1 MQAYFALFDTA
12 IGRCGLA
19 WGERGIVGV
28 QLPEANARKTRG
40 RLLQRF
46 PQAREAE
53 PAAEVKRAVDGI
65 VAMLGGGPSD
75 LSKVPLDMSLVPPF
89 HRHVYDAARNLPRG
103 TTTTYGA
110 LAEQIGAQGAARA
123 VGQALAR
130 NPFALIVPC
139 HRVVASNGRMGGF
152 SADGGITTKLRL
164 LAIEGAAI
172 DTYRAENLSARR
184 EKMRVAIGGLFFN
197 SQASSLKR
205 RGRSA
210 EVRTRVKPRHA

>member
-1 MQAYFALFDTA
+1 MQVYFALFDTA

-19 WGERGIVGV
+19 WGARGIMGL
-28 QLPEANARKTRG
+28 QLPEANARKTRA

-46 PQAREAE
+46 PEAREAE
-53 PAAEVKRAVDGI
+53 PAAEAKRAVDGI
-65 VAMLGGGPSD
+65 VALLRGGESD
-75 LSKVPLDMSLVPPF
+75 LSAVPLDMNSVPPF
-89 HRHVYDAARNLPRG
+89 HRHVYDAARKIPQG
-103 TTTTYGA
+103 TTMTYGA

-172 DTYRAENLSARR
+172 DALRR
-184 EKMRVAIGGLFFN
+184 SVLRNHVPLLAPINDGDHNGEDSMCPL
-197 SQASSLKR
+197 
-205 RGRSA
+205 
-210 EVRTRVKPRHA
+210 